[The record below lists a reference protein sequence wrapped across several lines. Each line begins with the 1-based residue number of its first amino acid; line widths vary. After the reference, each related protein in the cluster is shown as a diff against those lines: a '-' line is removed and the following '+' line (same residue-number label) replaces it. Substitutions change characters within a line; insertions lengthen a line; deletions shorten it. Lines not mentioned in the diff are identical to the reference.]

1 MVLPYNPGSES
12 EVAQSCPTLCDPM
25 DCNPSGSSIHGIFQA
40 RVQDACMHAKSLQLC
55 PTLCDPMDSSPPG
68 SSVHGILYA
77 RILEWVAISFSRGS
91 SWPRD
96 WTRVSCIA
104 GRCFTVWATRKAH
117 NPEEHAYT
125 KKEGKYY
132 FWVTLKREI
141 LPSINILKWIIT
153 KVPVGSKGYLRN
165 SLELPWWLS
174 GKESTCQCR
183 RLRFSPGLGRSPG
196 GGNGNLL
203 QYFCL
208 ESLWWAIVPGVL
220 KSRTQLNTHTHTHLD
235 IWTIT
240 IFRNSMFQSHF
251 VQLLCKWVSVLYLSM

>member
-1 MVLPYNPGSES
+1 MVLPYNPGGES

-25 DCNPSGSSIHGIFQA
+25 DCSPTGSSIHGIFQA
-40 RVQDACMHAKSLQLC
+40 RV
-55 PTLCDPMDSSPPG
+55 
-68 SSVHGILYA
+68 
-77 RILEWVAISFSRGS
+77 LEWVAISFSRGS

-104 GRCFTVWATRKAH
+104 GRCFTIWATRKAH

-125 KKEGKYY
+125 KKEEKYY

-141 LPSINILKWIIT
+141 LPFINILKWIIT

-174 GKESTCQCR
+174 GKESISQCR
-183 RLRFSPGLGRSPG
+183 RLRFSPGLGKSPW
-196 GGNGNLL
+196 GGNGKLL

-208 ESLWWAIVPGVL
+208 ENPMDRRVWWAIVRV

-251 VQLLCKWVSVLYLSM
+251 VQLLCKWVRGLYLSM